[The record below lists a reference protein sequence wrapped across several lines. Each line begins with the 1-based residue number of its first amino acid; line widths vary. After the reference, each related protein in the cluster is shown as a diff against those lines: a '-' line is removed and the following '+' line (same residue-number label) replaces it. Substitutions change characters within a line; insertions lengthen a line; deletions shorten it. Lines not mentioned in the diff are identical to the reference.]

1 MYGTAPGTLPAPS
14 GSGQSQQWP
23 GSGALVLRISDS
35 GITEAAYL
43 SQPESGSAYG
53 SAQIERSL
61 VIGQTLW
68 TVSATGAMA
77 NDLTTLRQMAWI
89 PFTREF

>member
-1 MYGTAPGTLPAPS
+1 MTRHRRCKDAALLAGC
-14 GSGQSQQWP
+14 
-23 GSGALVLRISDS
+23 ALVIS
-35 GITEAAYL
+35 GCTGGYL

-68 TVSATGAMA
+68 TVSAAGAMA
-77 NDLTTLRQMAWI
+77 NDLTTIRQVAWI
-89 PFTREF
+89 PFTREL